1 MPSTFSTSLRLEL
14 MGAGEQAGNWNNTTN
29 TNLGT
34 LLEQAIAGTT
44 SIAMTDADLTLTT
57 GNGVSDQARN
67 AVINLTGSLTATRNV
82 IVPAVSKVYVFR
94 NSTNQS
100 VIIKAATG
108 TGVTIPAGLTS
119 MVYWRGG
126 NVIQATPN
134 FNATTNSITA
144 SLVGNVTGNVTGS
157 ASNNLLKAGDTM
169 TGDLTVSKTDPGIFL
184 QKSASGQSNYISG
197 TTAGSYRWS
206 VELGTSA
213 AESGS
218 NAGSNFHIN
227 RFNDAGVY
235 IDTPLAITRST
246 GAPSFADAALWR
258 AGLSVPAIPA
268 NGGIGDFTFIN
279 PGVGAAGTIPA
290 NGTWAAFALR
300 YTDGTTAPFGAYD
313 GNLFAGVYAGGTVVG
328 AALANRFWL
337 GFCWR
342 IT

>member
-14 MGAGEQAGNWNNTTN
+14 IGAGEQAGNWNNTTN
-29 TNLGT
+29 VNLGT
-34 LLEQAIAGTT
+34 LLEQAIAGTI
-44 SIAMTDADLTLTT
+44 SISMTDADLTLSA

-82 IVPAVSKVYVFR
+82 IVPAVSKLYIFR

-108 TGVTIPAGLTS
+108 TGVTIPSGLTS

-144 SLVGNVTGNVTGS
+144 SLDGNVTGNLTGNVTGS

-169 TGDLTVSKTDPGIFL
+169 TGNLIVSKATPAITLNKTG
-184 QKSASGQSNYISG
+184 SAQSTLLLGQD
-197 TTAGSYRWS
+197 
-206 VELGTSA
+206 
-213 AESGS
+213 SGS
-218 NAGSNFHIN
+218 TRWAVDVAGPTTSDFGIN
-227 RFNDAGVY
+227 RYNDSGVY
-235 IDTPLAITRST
+235 VDTVLSIARAT
-246 GAPSFADAALWR
+246 GAPSFANAGLWR
-258 AGLSVPAIPA
+258 DGLGAPALPKT
-268 NGGIGDFTFIN
+268 GSGPGEFTFIN
-279 PGVGAAGTIPA
+279 PGLGAIATIPP

-300 YTDGTTAPFGAYD
+300 YGDGTTWPFGTYD
-313 GNLFAGVYAGGTVVG
+313 GNIFAGVYAGGTNAG
-328 AALANRFWL
+328 AGLSDRFWL